1 MKMIKRERN
10 TTTVTLGLGM
20 VAVGGR
26 STGAPFPIALVTFE
40 ETKKLHTIGTPL
52 TVTDKDCADDSPKV
66 IIGAT
71 NDASLRV
78 VEKAV
83 RRARILLA
91 KRTML
96 NGIMAD
102 NRRIN
107 INWKEV

>member
-1 MKMIKRERN
+1 MKMIKRERG
-10 TTTVTLGLGM
+10 TTTVILGLGM

-26 STGAPFPIALVTFE
+26 ITGAPSFPIALVAFE

-52 TVTDKDCADDSPKV
+52 TDKDCADDSPKV